1 MLYITGD
8 THGTADILKIELL
21 RNSLMPDDFLLIT
34 GDFGVIWRNENDDDP
49 DKKIRENSLIDFYE
63 KIGRAHV

>member
-21 RNSLMPDDFLLIT
+21 RNSLMPDDF
-34 GDFGVIWRNENDDDP
+34 
-49 DKKIRENSLIDFYE
+49 
-63 KIGRAHV
+63 